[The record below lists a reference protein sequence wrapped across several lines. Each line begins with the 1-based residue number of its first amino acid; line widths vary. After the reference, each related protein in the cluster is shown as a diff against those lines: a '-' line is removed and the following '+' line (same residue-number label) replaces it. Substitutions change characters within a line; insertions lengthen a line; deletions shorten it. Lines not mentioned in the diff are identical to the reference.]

1 MITNNFKKRIIT
13 SLILFFLIVLIIINK
28 PILIYSLIV
37 ISVISMLE
45 FFNMIKKIFEN
56 NLLKILINSTFA
68 CYVSLFSILF
78 LFYSNFF
85 QFKIILFSLLF
96 GCIASDIGG
105 YVFGKTFKGPKLT
118 KISPKKT
125 ISGSIGSFIFCS
137 LFFSISIFFFTNQFD
152 FKILLI
158 GVLTSLACQL
168 GDILFSFVKRK
179 AKLKDTGNLLPGH
192 GGVLDRLDSI
202 LFGIPFGLITLI
214 FFY

>member
-1 MITNNFKKRIIT
+1 MAH
-13 SLILFFLIVLIIINK
+13 LFFVL
-28 PILIYSLIV
+28 Y
-37 ISVISMLE
+37 
-45 FFNMIKKIFEN
+45 
-56 NLLKILINSTFA
+56 
-68 CYVSLFSILF
+68 
-78 LFYSNFF
+78 FF
-85 QFKIILFSLLF
+85 QFQF
-96 GCIASDIGG
+96 
-105 YVFGKTFKGPKLT
+105 
-118 KISPKKT
+118 
-125 ISGSIGSFIFCS
+125 
-137 LFFSISIFFFTNQFD
+137 FFFTNQFD